1 MRASPQAGEHTLLE
15 LARSGDESAFGDLVG
30 AYQAELHAHCYRLLG
45 SVHDTEDALQDA
57 MLRAWRGL
65 PGFEGRS
72 SIRTWLYTIA
82 TNAALSLAQRRA
94 HRELPA
100 GFGPATEDRPAE
112 LAWLE
117 PYPDQLLGDQLIAS
131 PEAHYEQRESLELAF
146 VIALQFLPPLQR
158 AVLIL
163 RDVVGFSA
171 RETASQLGTTVASVT
186 SALQRARAVTQTR
199 VPPRSQQA
207 ALRTLGDE
215 QVKALAGRY
224 ADAIEQGDADRLI
237 SMLTSDATWSM
248 PPSPDCLRGLAAI
261 REFLV
266 DSVGSLRWR
275 HLATR
280 ANGQLAVGCYIF
292 SADRG
297 CYLAS
302 VLDVLTV
309 CDGKIAAVNAFI
321 TTESLRETGAEDNFA
336 HADFIRA
343 DFAQFGLPLELPG

>member
-1 MRASPQAGEHTLLE
+1 MGASPRAGEHALLE

-30 AYQAELHAHCYRLLG
+30 AYRAELHAHCYRLLG
-45 SVHDTEDALQDA
+45 SVHDTEDAVQDA

-72 SIRTWLYTIA
+72 SIRTWLYAIA
-82 TNAALSLAQRRA
+82 TTAALSLAQRRA

-100 GFGPATEDRPAE
+100 GFGPATEDRPPE
-112 LAWLE
+112 LTWLE
-117 PYPDQLLGDQLIAS
+117 PYPDQMLGEPLISS

-146 VIALQFLPPLQR
+146 VVALQLLPPRQR

-186 SALQRARAVTQTR
+186 SALQRARAATQAR
-199 VPPRSQQA
+199 GPARSQQA

-215 QVKALAGRY
+215 QVKALAERY

-237 SMLTSDATWSM
+237 SLLTSDATWSM
-248 PPSPDCLRGLAAI
+248 PPTRTCLRGLAAI

-266 DSVGSLRWR
+266 DDVASVRWR

-292 SADRG
+292 SADRA
-297 CYLAS
+297 CYVAS

-321 TTESLRETGAEDNFA
+321 TADSLREMGETGYDDGGYFSL
-336 HADFIRA
+336 ADFTR
-343 DFAQFGLPLELPG
+343 FGLPLDLP